1 VGERSWNVQAGEEKS
16 GVKGSLPVAALHSA
30 TPARRTSSQIIDSL
44 LDAGG
49 GDGGGGDG
57 GDGVGW
63 AVLGCLKQ
71 PSRGRESASNSKTWG
86 DSSGK

>member
-1 VGERSWNVQAGEEKS
+1 MGERSWNVQVGEEKS

-30 TPARRTSSQIIDSL
+30 TPARMTSSEIIDSL
-44 LDAGG
+44 LGVGG

-63 AVLGCLKQ
+63 TVLGCLEATVE
-71 PSRGRESASNSKTWG
+71 GA
-86 DSSGK
+86 